1 MSRAIYIAPP
11 LFVVFIDAMAV
22 AVLAPVLA
30 PLVENPPPGGLMSD
44 LSVSSRSLLYG
55 IALGI
60 QPLLTVCSAPLLG
73 QLSDKLGRK
82 ILMLFTMIGLGLSNI
97 GVGLAITSGW
107 ISFLILGRIIV
118 GLTAGNQAIAQA
130 AMVDVSPPE
139 KKAFYLSLALLSSSL
154 GFLAGPLLGGWL
166 ADSSVVS
173 WFRPDVPFYVLGILS
188 ALTVAQI
195 ALFFPETQDRK
206 SAQAG
211 KGAVDLIAGFRSLAD
226 SFRDQSIR
234 RISFTFLLMQMAWA
248 SYFLFLPTF
257 LVVTEGFSQ
266 AEIGTFMAVMGAG
279 FCVSYGVGLPVLIRF
294 WSAGAITRAGLLLTA
309 AGMLGGALAV
319 RGVLQWLVLVP
330 TGFVVSIAY
339 GAILTLY
346 SDAVDSSQQ
355 GRILGISIAVVNLAW
370 GLISIVSGYLTAVS
384 AWAPIGVAA
393 GLMMLSF
400 LVALTLH
407 RVGGGADVP
416 EPNSGA

>member
-1 MSRAIYIAPP
+1 MSRALYVAPP

-30 PLVENPPPGGLMSD
+30 PLVENPPPDGLMSD
-44 LSVSSRSLLYG
+44 LSPSARSLVYG

-60 QPLLTVCSAPLLG
+60 QPLLVVCSAPLLG
-73 QLSDKLGRK
+73 QLSDKFGRK
-82 ILMLFTMIGLGLSNI
+82 RLMLFTMIGLGLSNI

-107 ISFLILGRIIV
+107 VFFLFLGRIIV

-130 AMVDVSPPE
+130 ALVDISPPE
-139 KKAFYLSLALLSSSL
+139 KKAFYLSLALLFSSL

-166 ADSSVVS
+166 ADSSLVP
-173 WFRPDVPFYVLGILS
+173 WFQPDLPFYVLGALS

-195 ALFFPETQDRK
+195 ALFFPETQHPK
-206 SAQAG
+206 SAQPG
-211 KGAVDLIAGFRSLAD
+211 LGTVDLMAGFRSLVE

-234 RISFTFLLMQMAWA
+234 RISFTFFLMQMAWA

-257 LVVTEGFSQ
+257 LVATEGFSQ

-279 FCVSYGVGLPVLIRF
+279 FCVSYAVGLPLLAKF
-294 WSAGAITRAGLLLTA
+294 WSAAAITRWGLLLTA
-309 AGMLGGALAV
+309 AGMLGGALAG

-346 SDAVDSSQQ
+346 SDAVDASQQ

-393 GLMMLSF
+393 GLMALSF
-400 LVALTLH
+400 LVALTL
-407 RVGGGADVP
+407 RSVDREADVP
-416 EPNSGA
+416 QPSSGA

>member
-1 MSRAIYIAPP
+1 MSRALYVAPP

-30 PLVENPPPGGLMSD
+30 PLVENPPPDGLMSD
-44 LSVSSRSLLYG
+44 LSPSARSLVYG

-60 QPLLTVCSAPLLG
+60 QPLLVVCSAPLLG

-97 GVGLAITSGW
+97 GIGLAISSGW
-107 ISFLILGRIIV
+107 VFFLIVSRIIV

-139 KKAFYLSLALLSSSL
+139 KKAFYLSLALLFSSL

-166 ADSSVVS
+166 ADSSLVP
-173 WFRPDVPFYVLGILS
+173 WFQPDLPFYVLGILS

-195 ALFFPETQDRK
+195 ALFFPETQPPK
-206 SAQAG
+206 STQPG
-211 KGAVDLIAGFRSLAD
+211 LGAIDLMAGFRSLAD

-257 LVVTEGFSQ
+257 LVATEGFSQ

-279 FCVSYGVGLPVLIRF
+279 FCVSYGVGLPVLAKF
-294 WSAGAITRAGLLLTA
+294 WSATAITRWGLLLTA
-309 AGMLGGALAV
+309 AGMLGGPLAG

-346 SDAVDSSQQ
+346 SDAVDASQQ

-393 GLMMLSF
+393 GLMVLSF
-400 LVALTLH
+400 LVALTL
-407 RVGGGADVP
+407 RPVDREADAP
-416 EPNSGA
+416 QPNSGA